1 MSKYEF
7 VSYEGRVGRPKYDV
21 VLCGGAVGVYLI
33 LLAKYN

>member
-21 VLCGGAVGVYLI
+21 VLCGGGSGS
-33 LLAKYN
+33 LLNITCKV